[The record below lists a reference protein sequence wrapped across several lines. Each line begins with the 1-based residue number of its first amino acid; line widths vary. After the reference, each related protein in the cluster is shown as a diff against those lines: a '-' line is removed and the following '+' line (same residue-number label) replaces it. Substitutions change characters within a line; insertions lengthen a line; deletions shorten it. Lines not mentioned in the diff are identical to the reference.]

1 MEKNG
6 KLDLIR
12 PEETTK
18 AIPLGEDKMHWY
30 V

>member
-6 KLDLIR
+6 KLNLIE
-12 PEETTK
+12 PQETTK
-18 AIPLGEDKMHWY
+18 AIPLGEDKTHWY